1 MPELARA
8 SAIAAAGT
16 ADAPRADGAC
26 APVAPDLAAFLL
38 GLLAI
43 GETTIDGVGDGPQV
57 TRVAKV
63 CAALGARV
71 ERLGD
76 ASWALAGVGVGG
88 LVTPRAPLDLGP
100 DMDAAALV
108 AALVGSH
115 PITARLVVTAR
126 AAPLAPVAA
135 ALRRM
140 GAAIEPREENGSVGL
155 AVTGPRETVP
165 IAFEAAVD
173 AAGGPSP
180 AAAVLLAGL
189 NSPGRVTV
197 VAPVGALDPLVDL
210 LRRFGARVALE
221 TRDETCAIVLEGQP
235 ELHGVH
241 VRADAVAGASPLSPS
256 ERPGADADALAT
268 REPPAWGS

>member
-1 MPELARA
+1 MPELAPA
-8 SAIAAAGT
+8 SAIAAGT
-16 ADAPRADGAC
+16 ADVPRAGGAR

-43 GETTIDGVGDGPQV
+43 GETTVEGVADGPQA
-57 TRVAKV
+57 TRVATA

-76 ASWALAGVGVGG
+76 ASFALAGVGVGG
-88 LVTPRAPLDLGP
+88 LVPPQAPLDLGP
-100 DMDAAALV
+100 DIDAAILV

-115 PITARLVVTAR
+115 PITARLVVGER
-126 AAPLAPVAA
+126 AAALAPVAA

-140 GAAIEPREENGSVGL
+140 GAAMDLREEDGAVGL

-165 IAFEAAVD
+165 IAFEAPVD
-173 AAGGPSP
+173 AAGGPSL

-210 LRRFGARVALE
+210 LRRFGARVAVE
-221 TRDETCAIVLEGQP
+221 ARDETCAIVLDGQP
-235 ELHGVH
+235 ELRGVH
-241 VRADAVAGASPLSPS
+241 VRVDAGAGASPFSQS

-268 REPPAWGS
+268 REPPEWAS